1 MRTFF
6 SFLTAAFL
14 GLGAVQAQVAVGF
27 GPRLGGNVS
36 SATFNFVD
44 NASGPGGSFSSSRSS
59 LMGFQVGL
67 GASIGSGH
75 WAVQPAVVFTQKGLK
90 GAAQST
96 FDFFGSPTTV
106 NESYTARVNFLE
118 LPVNVV
124 YALGSNGEGFQLF
137 AGPYLAVG
145 VGGTGDYDLKISTPG
160 QEPETYSGSQGM
172 EFGDRFLEPTP
183 GNGSQ
188 LYVEFRA
195 RRFDAGLNAGI
206 GYRRGVSDAAG
217 LRPGVAQRP
226 ARLPRQLP
234 AVQRH
239 GLPPR
244 HPIHGHVLL
253 PGQWR
258 QVSHGK

>member
-1 MRTFF
+1 M
-6 SFLTAAFL
+6 
-14 GLGAVQAQVAVGF
+14 
-27 GPRLGGNVS
+27 
-36 SATFNFVD
+36 
-44 NASGPGGSFSSSRSS
+44 
-59 LMGFQVGL
+59 
-67 GASIGSGH
+67 
-75 WAVQPAVVFTQKGLK
+75 QPALVFTQKGLK

-206 GYRRGVSDAAG
+206 GYRAG
-217 LRPGVAQRP
+217 AFQMQLGYGLGLLNAQPDYP
-226 ARLPRQLP
+226 ASFQQSNDTGYHRATQFTATYYFP
-234 AVQRH
+234 AS
-239 GLPPR
+239 G
-244 HPIHGHVLL
+244 
-253 PGQWR
+253 
-258 QVSHGK
+258 GK